1 VRPALKMT
9 STFRSEGRAPSSAVA
24 HLVLVRR
31 QDALPV
37 KKLEIILLSVLAAC
51 TYGVIH
57 DQITARL
64 CIEYFTVAHPPLF
77 HTGSTTLLALCWG
90 VAATAGIGA
99 ALGVVLALV
108 SQSDGPTPY
117 PISQLGWSLLV
128 LLAIMAASAI
138 LAGVTGYQLSHGG
151 FISIPSG
158 LSGILRAQQHDRF
171 MAVWFAHGASYLV
184 GLAGGALLCFNVW
197 RARGKPSV
205 ISFFPHTR
213 AAALR
218 VGLLAAVAAYIIW
231 LRLGAH

>member
-1 VRPALKMT
+1 MW
-9 STFRSEGRAPSSAVA
+9 
-24 HLVLVRR
+24 LVRR
-31 QDALPV
+31 EDALPV
-37 KKLEIILLSVLAAC
+37 KKLQIVLLSVLAAC
-51 TYGVIH
+51 SYGVIH

-99 ALGVVLALV
+99 ALGVVLAMV

-117 PISQLGWSLLV
+117 PISRLRRSLLL
-128 LLAIMAASAI
+128 LLAIMAGSAF
-138 LAGVTGYQLSHGG
+138 LAGVAGYQLSHGG

-158 LSGILRAQQHDRF
+158 LAGALPAQQHDRF

-197 RARGKPSV
+197 RARGRPSV
-205 ISFFPHTR
+205 ISLFPHTR

-218 VGLLAAVAAYIIW
+218 VGLLAAVAAYIVW
-231 LRLGAH
+231 LWFGSH